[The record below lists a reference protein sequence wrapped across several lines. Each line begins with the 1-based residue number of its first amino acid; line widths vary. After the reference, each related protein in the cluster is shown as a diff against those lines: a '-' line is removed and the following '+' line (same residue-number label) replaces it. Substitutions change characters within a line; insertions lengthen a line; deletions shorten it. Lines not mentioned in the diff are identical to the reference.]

1 MEAPV
6 KTVLNLTISFD
17 LEIEFDSFKGRNLSQ
32 FIEMIEDDILDAVEE
47 LRPEIHDVYNI
58 KTKINND

>member
-6 KTVLNLTISFD
+6 KTILNLTISFD
-17 LEIEFDSFKGRNLSQ
+17 LEIEFDSFKGKNLDQ
-32 FIEMIEDDILDAVEE
+32 FIEMVEDDILDATAE

-58 KTKINND
+58 KTKVNNG